1 MLAIPVSFVDKN
13 IYAYEQTCKRARNT
27 FEAIISKRYIISE
40 KKFFRTVHYE
50 VNVLGEINKKFGKTP
65 KLLEYML
72 DMDHISAS
80 DYQLLKFYDLS
91 GAIDKVIEIVK
102 SRRKEDDIIEVTM
115 EEMQLLYDIGTFQE
129 DPLLTKEGIL
139 SGEHFSR

>member
-13 IYAYEQTCKRARNT
+13 IYAYEQTCKRARNI

-102 SRRKEDDIIEVTM
+102 SRRKEDDTIEVTM

-129 DPLLTKEGIL
+129 DPLLTKEEIL
-139 SGEHFSR
+139 SGEQL

>member
-1 MLAIPVSFVDKN
+1 MLPIPVSFVEKN

-40 KKFFRTVHYE
+40 KKLFRTVHYE
-50 VNVLGEINKKFGKTP
+50 VNVLGEISKKFGKTP

-91 GAIDKVIEIVK
+91 GAINKVIEIVK
-102 SRRKEDDIIEVTM
+102 SRRKENDTIEVTM

-129 DPLLTKEGIL
+129 DPLLTKEEIL
-139 SGEHFSR
+139 SGEQL